1 MFLFQAQ
8 KAFNIWHNIE
18 PKIDEKVIKFLMK
31 VKICEIKK

>member
-18 PKIDEKVIKFLMK
+18 PDIDEETNKFF
-31 VKICEIKK
+31 KKLKL

>member
-18 PKIDEKVIKFLMK
+18 PVIDGDLIKFLS
-31 VKICEIKK
+31 E